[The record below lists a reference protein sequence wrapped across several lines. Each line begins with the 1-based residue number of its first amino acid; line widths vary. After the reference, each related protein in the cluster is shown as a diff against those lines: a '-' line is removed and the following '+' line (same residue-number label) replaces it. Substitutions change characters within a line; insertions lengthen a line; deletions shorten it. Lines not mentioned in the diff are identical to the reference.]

1 MIEFTHERRSGTD
14 LSQLIQYYKTA
25 AQAGLDKRAEV
36 NPASESGE
44 VNISKKAHS
53 PYRISRRLAC
63 KDDKFL
69 GEKFRRVK
77 ELIAKGEYEFDLQE
91 VAKKIL
97 RTEISRHLERSKGQL
112 VRIDRTELL
121 ALTEEDIAAGEKIAA
136 QRIGAKETRPGV
148 ERHRVFTTNR
158 CKVKPNLLDFLR

>member
-1 MIEFTHERRSGTD
+1 MMEFTHERRSGTD

-44 VNISKKAHS
+44 VNIFKKAQAPH
-53 PYRISRRLAC
+53 RISKRLAC

-77 ELIAKGEYEFDLQE
+77 ELIAKGEYKFDLRE
-91 VAKKIL
+91 IAKSIL
-97 RTEISRHLERSKGQL
+97 RTEISRHLEKSKGQL
-112 VRIDRTELL
+112 ARIDWTELF
-121 ALTEEDIAAGEKIAA
+121 APTEAKIAAGKKIAPP
-136 QRIGAKETRPGV
+136 RIGAKETRPGV